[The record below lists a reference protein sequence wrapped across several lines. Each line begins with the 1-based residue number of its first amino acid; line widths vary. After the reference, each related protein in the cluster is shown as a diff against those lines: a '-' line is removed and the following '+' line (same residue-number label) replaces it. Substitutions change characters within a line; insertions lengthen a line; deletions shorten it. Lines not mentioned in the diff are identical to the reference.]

1 LSAVRT
7 QDEHVSN
14 PPSNP
19 RDAHASSSQRGPPPR
34 RAPPSSVEQDQEAQH
49 SRRNYG
55 IAESQPPAGRSAFPT
70 TGSSGLAAE
79 RAGYNTESVL
89 ARTSSTQIIFVSF
102 RIDPKTSIGMSR
114 ICISMGDSLGCAH
127 TSSVPASVV
136 PRSADLAQLL
146 PAPSSARNVFYCSE
160 DGTQT
165 LSAESSSTP
174 ATSVVN
180 LTCCNPAFL
189 PGRAWK
195 SSRN

>member
-89 ARTSSTQIIFVSF
+89 ARTSSTQIIFDSF
-102 RIDPKTSIGMSR
+102 RIDPETSIGMSR

-136 PRSADLAQLL
+136 SRSADLVHRTSYKRWRSRCWHVQPRYSSVKFRQKLIPQCSYAC
-146 PAPSSARNVFYCSE
+146 PAAISALIS
-160 DGTQT
+160 DKLQ
-165 LSAESSSTP
+165 AD
-174 ATSVVN
+174 
-180 LTCCNPAFL
+180 
-189 PGRAWK
+189 
-195 SSRN
+195 